1 MKKGIIIKGIGGF
14 YYVKT
19 GEDIF
24 ECRAR
29 GLFRKKQISP
39 QVGDYVE
46 IRENLVDMT
55 GYVER
60 IFDRQTY
67 LYRPPVANVNQAVI
81 VMAIK
86 NPDPDLWLLDRF
98 LLLAQHQNL
107 DIVICIN
114 KIDLEEEK
122 IININ
127 DIYKKCSYPVINISA
142 KLGLGI
148 NELKEKLH
156 DKISVFA
163 GPSGVGKTTILNKIQ
178 PNLKLKTGEISKKT
192 NRGKHTTRH
201 VELLELNDGGW
212 VVDTPGFSSLDINF
226 AKEEEL
232 ERYFNEIYEIS
243 HLCKFAGCKH
253 YREPGCAVKQ
263 ALEEGKISRSRYDN
277 YLNFL
282 QEIKNNRRY

>member
-1 MKKGIIIKGIGGF
+1 MKKGIITKGIGGF
-14 YYVKT
+14 YYVKAD
-19 GEDIF
+19 ENVF

-46 IRENLVDMT
+46 IRENIADMT
-55 GYVER
+55 GYIER
-60 IFDRQTY
+60 ILDRKTY

-114 KIDLEEEK
+114 KIDLEKEK
-122 IININ
+122 LKYIN
-127 DIYKKCSYPVINISA
+127 DIYEKCSYPVINISA
-142 KLGLGI
+142 KYDIGI
-148 NELKEKLH
+148 DELRAKLR

-163 GPSGVGKTTILNKIQ
+163 GPSGVGKSTILNKIQ
-178 PNLKLKTGEISKKT
+178 PNLQLKTGEISKKT

-232 ERYFNEIYEIS
+232 EKYFNEIYEIS
-243 HLCKFAGCKH
+243 HLCKFTGCRHFK
-253 YREPGCAVKQ
+253 EPGCAVKQ
-263 ALEEGKISRSRYDN
+263 ALNEGKISQSRYNN